1 MIQEEIASVLGT
13 NCPTLGHR
21 KKMPYTQVLI
31 LKAIQLNPYHLI
43 QASIMEILR
52 CANIFPLVPRSTTED
67 VLIDGIIIPKDTIV
81 LNIYSEI
88 FQGSYWKEGETF
100 NPGRFLD
107 DSGCL
112 VPDERLL
119 AFGAGKRIC
128 PGQNLA
134 NMQMFLYITRILQLF
149 TLHPETA
156 GILPKETINPG
167 FATSPMPFKLRFG
180 LRK

>member
-1 MIQEEIASVLGT
+1 
-13 NCPTLGHR
+13 
-21 KKMPYTQVLI
+21 
-31 LKAIQLNPYHLI
+31 
-43 QASIMEILR
+43 MEILR
-52 CANIFPLVPRSTTED
+52 CANIIPLLPRSTTED

-88 FQGSYWKEGETF
+88 FQGNYWKEGETF

-119 AFGAGKRIC
+119 AFGTGKRIC

-149 TLHPETA
+149 TIHPETA
-156 GILPKETINPG
+156 GILPEETINPG
-167 FATSPMPFKLRFG
+167 IVTSPMPFKLRFG